1 MMLKKLMTIALAL
14 AMALAM
20 TLAFTACGGSDPA
33 AEEEAE
39 ATEATEATEEAAEPM
54 SGGWEVV
61 AEPAQSALPGDVQE
75 AFDQAMKNYDDELIP
90 MAYYGRQEGPAG
102 TNFQLLCKSTS
113 DNELQTVV
121 LQEDP
126 ELGMNALINQFIIAD
141 YTEGSGAALDG
152 EPEEGDWEVSDSAVG
167 SQIPE
172 EAQAAYENARMAYD
186 GTSPT
191 PLTLLGTQVVA
202 GTNYAFLAKGQT
214 DTDNPRSAVQ
224 VVTVYEDLE
233 GNAEIT
239 NINTLDMGE
248 YDE

>member
-1 MMLKKLMTIALAL
+1 MMLKKLLTISLAL

-20 TLAFTACGGSDPA
+20 TLAFTACGGSEEPP
-33 AEEEAE
+33 EEE
-39 ATEATEATEEAAEPM
+39 TEATEATETEEPI

-61 AEPAQSALPGDVQE
+61 SEPAQSALPGDVQE
-75 AFDQAMKNYDDELIP
+75 AFDQFMKNYDDELIP

-102 TNFQLLCKSTS
+102 TNFQLLCKSAT

-121 LQEDP
+121 LREDP
-126 ELGMNALINQFIIAD
+126 DLGMDAVINQFIIDD

-172 EAQAAYENARMAYD
+172 EAQAAYDKARTVFE
-186 GTSPT
+186 GTSPQ

-248 YDE
+248 FDE